1 MVRNKTVIGYAM
13 TLVGIQTQVDI
24 ADVAR
29 IICPLSNMFSGA
41 RIICPLSNMFSG
53 APYALSLSGG
63 LIRKMTRSEASV
75 IKDLRPWRLWNLPQ
89 CTIVMQ
95 NLQNENLQIE
105 SVLISSGPCVN
116 YVGIND
122 CSLHKVIKYA
132 FVPFSGSV
140 REEISFAPLI

>member
-24 ADVAR
+24 ADV
-29 IICPLSNMFSGA
+29 A